1 MDCITYGYDA
11 AGRIKSVDYADPATT
26 DITGISYDELG
37 RRIDAEEGPVTE
49 EWAWDDLSR
58 LTSHVDVNG
67 RTTGYGW
74 DSTSNLISITYPGKS
89 TPLVRRFDAA
99 GRMDR
104 VTDWS
109 GRVTNFGF
117 DDDSNWT
124 TTTFPSAS
132 TNSDVRTFD
141 AAGRFTGVT
150 WKRGATVLGSLTYA
164 PRDAK
169 GLVTAVTAAG
179 AGVENDSWD
188 YDGRDRLTDTASAGV
203 GFGPATDRVAH
214 SASM

>member
-1 MDCITYGYDA
+1 MDCITYSYDA

-74 DSTSNLISITYPGKS
+74 DATSNLTSITYPGKS
-89 TPLVRRFDAA
+89 TPLVRRFDDA

-150 WKRGATVLGSLTYA
+150 WKRGASIVSCICTRGN
-164 PRDAK
+164 
-169 GLVTAVTAAG
+169 AAG
-179 AGVENDSWD
+179 YRARQMLAGQRR
-188 YDGRDRLTDTASAGV
+188 YH
-203 GFGPATDRVAH
+203 FGDH
-214 SASM
+214 